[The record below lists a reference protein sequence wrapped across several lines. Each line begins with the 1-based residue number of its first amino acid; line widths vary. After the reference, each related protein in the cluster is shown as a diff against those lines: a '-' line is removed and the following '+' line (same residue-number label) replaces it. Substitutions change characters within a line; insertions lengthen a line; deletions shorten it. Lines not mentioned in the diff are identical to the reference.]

1 MESGFVTGFAGA
13 EYQRGRELA
22 NLRVGQSHRCQR
34 WHHPTREVLLVVEA
48 DDREIVW
55 NVKSQAKCGQNDADG
70 EPVGGTHD
78 RGRSIFAFEHRD
90 RGVVPVVDVPAN
102 LLNPW
107 LAAHGLSPGTVAE
120 DLSVRLYEAVST
132 LFDSRLWTRR

>member
-48 DDREIVW
+48 DDRDGFPGMS
-55 NVKSQAKCGQNDADG
+55 NPKRNAAKTTPMASRS
-70 EPVGGTHD
+70 VAHTIAV
-78 RGRSIFAFEHRD
+78 GRS
-90 RGVVPVVDVPAN
+90 
-102 LLNPW
+102 
-107 LAAHGLSPGTVAE
+107 SP
-120 DLSVRLYEAVST
+120 
-132 LFDSRLWTRR
+132 